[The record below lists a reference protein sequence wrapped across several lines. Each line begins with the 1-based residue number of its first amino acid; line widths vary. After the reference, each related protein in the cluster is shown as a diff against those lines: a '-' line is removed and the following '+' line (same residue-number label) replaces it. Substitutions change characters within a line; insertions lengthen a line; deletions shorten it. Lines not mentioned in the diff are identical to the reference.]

1 MVYIKSILSAFF
13 ALLAFTIISCQNE
26 TSSKD
31 DDSVLSSI
39 TISTLPT
46 KTTYEQ
52 NETFTPSGLKITA
65 SYSDKSTK
73 TIAYPAT
80 RLSVTQPSTESTG
93 TKTVTVSYTE
103 NAVTKST
110 TFTITVTPPAS
121 EKITTTEEIGGVV
134 YYVKSDAPTTASVA
148 KKSSTIKDGANNLSV
163 SVAKEDD
170 ALKLGSVNASADDF
184 KDELS
189 VEVFSTTTTKHYYSD
204 EYGKEEVSSLKSTTT
219 TYSAKVSENV
229 SSNFDEVTLNL
240 GNGTF
245 DLDKFYELYTDLK
258 TNGVLLSEEQKSAIA
273 DAKPEEISDANKEKA
288 SELISAIKEEKNITN
303 DVDVEY
309 LTPEYNDNSS
319 VSNLGVNYS
328 NATINVNQ
336 SMFGTIGEDFNHYT
350 TSKLDKFISES
361 NIKSFEN
368 QTKTEELIPGID
380 IQYHLL
386 YNINLPQ
393 KALKFNSNVKNV
405 VFDLN
410 NEEVKMSFLYKGGI
424 VSDNLSLKN
433 TANATLTGSLYT
445 DQMNNDLFKAILN
458 ENFSTNNLPNI
469 TAYLNEETIKNLYG
483 TRVDELLA
491 KYYTSTNSSKISNF
505 EITPYLQFDAK
516 DALNG
521 SSMFAENNNGGVS
534 SNSNAYHLDVNAFM
548 HMLNNFN
555 EIGNVLIDGQ
565 NYFGNSLDKGKGYI
579 ANVVFGQDYH
589 DIDISNLSPRGI
601 IMSGENG
608 RLPVIGSAPYARIVL
623 FNNDTYVPGIHAV
636 DFSNLSLAKAKE
648 LEPQARVETFFN
660 PTHKNDISISPTH
673 GSVIY
678 YFGNNYKTNY
688 EADKD
693 TGIFKASIS
702 TYEEIGNELINSTGK
717 DVDTLLMQDK
727 ASYFENAT
735 RIQ

>member
-1 MVYIKSILSAFF
+1 M
-13 ALLAFTIISCQNE
+13 
-26 TSSKD
+26 
-31 DDSVLSSI
+31 
-39 TISTLPT
+39 
-46 KTTYEQ
+46 
-52 NETFTPSGLKITA
+52 
-65 SYSDKSTK
+65 
-73 TIAYPAT
+73 
-80 RLSVTQPSTESTG
+80 
-93 TKTVTVSYTE
+93 
-103 NAVTKST
+103 
-110 TFTITVTPPAS
+110 
-121 EKITTTEEIGGVV
+121 V

-258 TNGVLLSEEQKSAIA
+258 TNGVLSEEQKTAIA

-288 SELISAIKEEKNITN
+288 SELISAIKEEKNITD

-309 LTPEYNDNSS
+309 LTPEYKDNSS

-328 NATINVNQ
+328 NATINVKP
-336 SMFGTIGEDFNHYT
+336 SMFETIGREFSLPNG
-350 TSKLDKFISES
+350 LVG
-361 NIKSFEN
+361 KSSDNFLNLKNELSSLEN

-380 IQYHLL
+380 IQYHFV
-386 YNINLPQ
+386 YNTQRDIQ
-393 KALKFNSNVKNV
+393 KAFKFNSNVKNV
-405 VFDLN
+405 TFDLN
-410 NEEVKMSFLYKGGI
+410 NEEVKMSFLYNGGI

-433 TANATLTGSLYT
+433 TANATLTGELYAE
-445 DQMNNDLFKAILN
+445 QMNSNDIFNAILN
-458 ENFSTNNLPNI
+458 ESFSSDKLPTI
-469 TAYLNEETIKNLYG
+469 TAGLNYENIRNIYG
-483 TRVDELLA
+483 TRVDEILK
-491 KYYTSTNSSKISNF
+491 KYYTSSNGSKISSLKINSSM
-505 EITPYLQFDAK
+505 QFDAK
-516 DALNG
+516 EALNG

-555 EIGNVLIDGQ
+555 KIGNVLIDGQ

-589 DIDISNLSPRGI
+589 DIDISKSVARGI

-608 RLPVIGSAPYARIVL
+608 RLPNIEGGYSRAIL
-623 FNNDTYVPGIHAV
+623 SNNDSVIPEAVP
-636 DFSNLSLAKAKE
+636 DFSNLSKANAIS
-648 LEPQARVETFFN
+648 LEPYSKVETHFN
-660 PTHKNDISISPTH
+660 PNHTDISITNS
-673 GSVIY
+673 GSHIY
-678 YFGNNYKTNY
+678 YFGNTYKTNY
-688 EADKD
+688 DAKNDNTNVKA
-693 TGIFKASIS
+693 ASIS